1 MNGPVEDL
9 LREGLGR
16 LTADA
21 QVPAGLAGK
30 ARAHQRRKKIAV
42 RAVLACGT
50 ALGAAAA
57 LNAATVPGHS
67 VPAPAAI
74 RARTTAYVI
83 GRVEK
88 ALAGTNLV
96 TQTTYTFSP
105 AFPAIMQWDY
115 RGNFRMV
122 QSGLM
127 SASLGLPWANGQVT
141 FGVGTATVNGKRTD
155 VQVDYRHHEWYATAA
170 AGFVATACSDGQVWA
185 EYGGPANWAAYIRQA
200 LSCGQFKVAG
210 HGLVNGQETIRLT
223 GSLTAPHWWAAL
235 PHAQGR
241 GALHVNATLYVDSAT
256 YLPVRVIWSNWSEA
270 AAGKPLRGV
279 VREDIRLL
287 PPTARNVARATVT
300 IPAGFRPVPD
310 TSFGG
315 PVFQFT
321 P

>member
-1 MNGPVEDL
+1 M
-9 LREGLGR
+9 
-16 LTADA
+16 
-21 QVPAGLAGK
+21 
-30 ARAHQRRKKIAV
+30 
-42 RAVLACGT
+42 
-50 ALGAAAA
+50 
-57 LNAATVPGHS
+57 
-67 VPAPAAI
+67 
-74 RARTTAYVI
+74 
-83 GRVEK
+83 
-88 ALAGTNLV
+88 
-96 TQTTYTFSP
+96 
-105 AFPAIMQWDY
+105 
-115 RGNFRMV
+115 
-122 QSGLM
+122 
-127 SASLGLPWANGQVT
+127 
-141 FGVGTATVNGKRTD
+141 
-155 VQVDYRHHEWYATAA
+155 
-170 AGFVATACSDGQVWA
+170 
-185 EYGGPANWAAYIRQA
+185 
-200 LSCGQFKVAG
+200 AG